1 MSAIIFDLDNCLS
14 AADEVGRDLYQ
25 PAFDAIRA
33 ANDGSVSAASLDRAF
48 VDIWIHPFDWV
59 AQRHGFTPAM
69 FEAGWNA
76 FVRLE
81 VTRPMRGYADLP
93 GLAALPAERFLVTT
107 GFRRFQESKIRA
119 LGISALFTAIH
130 IDAIDEPDR
139 QGKRGLFL
147 ELIDAYQFRRE
158 DVLVV
163 GDNPESEIEAGNSL
177 GLRTVQILRPGVSRG
192 SNAGHYID
200 GLAELLPLLAPRG
213 S

>member
-1 MSAIIFDLDNCLS
+1 MPAIIFDLDNCLS
-14 AADEVGRDLYQ
+14 AADAVGRELYQ
-25 PAFDAIRA
+25 PAFEAIRA
-33 ANDGSVSAASLDRAF
+33 ANDGSLSAEALDRAF
-48 VDIWIHPFDWV
+48 VDAWTHPFDWV
-59 AQRHGFTPAM
+59 ARRHGFTPAM

-76 FVRLE
+76 FAGLE

-93 GLAALPAERFLVTT
+93 GLAAIPAERFLVTS
-107 GFRRFQESKIRA
+107 GFRRFQQSKIRA
-119 LGISALFTAIH
+119 LGISALFTAIR

-139 QGKRGLFL
+139 KGKRGLFL
-147 ELIDAYQFRRE
+147 ELIDTYRLPRKE
-158 DVLVV
+158 VLVV

-192 SNAGHYID
+192 SNASHYID